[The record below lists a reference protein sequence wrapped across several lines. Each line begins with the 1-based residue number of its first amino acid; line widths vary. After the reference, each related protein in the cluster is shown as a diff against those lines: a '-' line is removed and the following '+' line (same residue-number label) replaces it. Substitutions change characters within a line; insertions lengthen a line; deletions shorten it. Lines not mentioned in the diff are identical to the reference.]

1 MPLEINSLLYN
12 RYRILELLA
21 SGGMGAVYRGFDENL
36 TVQVAI
42 KENLFVTPAA
52 GRQFMR
58 EARLLASLRHPGLPR
73 VTDHFEIPGQ
83 GQYIVMDFIPGEDA
97 HSLMRKRGGKP
108 LPEETVL
115 HWAQEIMQ
123 ALEYMHSRPQ
133 PVIHRDIKPGNIKIT
148 PEGRALLVDFG
159 LAKAHDPKETTTMG
173 ARAYTPGFAPPEQ
186 YGPGS
191 TDTRT
196 DVFSLAATMYA
207 LLTGRIPADSVK
219 REMGVEHLVPIR
231 KLNPSISPHVAQ
243 AVERAVKTQP
253 GDRFQSIKDFEE
265 ALFPSAAGAAPIA
278 ADQAVTKPAAQSD
291 SDAGGPSS
299 ATTVLRDR
307 KQLKSKWWIAPLV
320 VVVAAAAVTLPGILR
335 GAAPSATPAR
345 ETENI
350 GALLPTLQNTQ
361 PPSDSTGLGPATDTP
376 QQEPSGTPTLEFT
389 DTPSATPIGSGGGLI
404 AFASDRAGAPQVF
417 LMNVDGSEV
426 RQFTNVSDGAC
437 QPAWSPD
444 GQRIL
449 YISPCSGKKDI
460 YPNAVIY
467 QAAVAGS
474 APFPL
479 IAMVG
484 GVFDPQWTQN
494 GISFTYLEDNRP
506 SVWLTDQTGSNP
518 LRISRENAYDR
529 QASWSPDGKKVAILN
544 TSGSDYPV
552 IYWFYQDGSF
562 NGSTPDQITR
572 DQRVHTPSW
581 SPDGETIAYAAS
593 NHIWVIQW
601 DALGF
606 GEVRLTELGP
616 NDDPNWSPDGKWI
629 VFESWRDNANHEI
642 YVMTANG
649 SSQTRLTNHP
659 ALDFQPA
666 WQP

>member
-42 KENLFVTPAA
+42 KENLFVTPAS

-83 GQYIVMDFIPGEDA
+83 GQYIVMDFIPGEDV

-115 HWAQEIMQ
+115 QWAQEIMQ
-123 ALEYMHSRPQ
+123 ALAYMHSRPQ

-148 PEGRALLVDFG
+148 PEGRAILVDFG

-196 DVFSLAATMYA
+196 DIFSLAATMYA

-253 GDRFQSIKDFEE
+253 GERFQSIKDFQE
-265 ALFPSAAGAAPIA
+265 ALFPPTSDAARIA
-278 ADQAVTKPAAQSD
+278 ADQAVTKPAPQSD
-291 SDAGGPSS
+291 ADAGGSSS
-299 ATTVLRDR
+299 ATTVLRDQNPLR
-307 KQLKSKWWIAPLV
+307 SKWWIALLV
-320 VVVAAAAVTLPGILR
+320 VIVAAAAVTLPGMLR

-345 ETENI
+345 ETNI
-350 GALLPTLQNTQ
+350 VALLPTLQNTL
-361 PPSDSTGLGPATDTP
+361 PPSESTELGPATETP
-376 QQEPSGTPTLEFT
+376 RQEPGDTPTLEFT
-389 DTPSATPIGSGGGLI
+389 DTPSATPIGNGGGLI
-404 AFASDRAGAPQVF
+404 AFVSDRAGAPQVF
-417 LMNVDGSEV
+417 LVNVNGSEV
-426 RQFTNVSDGAC
+426 RQFTDVADGAC

-444 GQRIL
+444 GQKIL
-449 YISPCSGKKDI
+449 YISPCGGKKDI

-467 QAAVAGS
+467 QADIAGS
-474 APFPL
+474 APLPL

-484 GVFDPQWTQN
+484 GVFDPQWTQA
-494 GISFTYLEDNRP
+494 GISFT
-506 SVWLTDQTGSNP
+506 V
-518 LRISRENAYDR
+518 
-529 QASWSPDGKKVAILN
+529 V
-544 TSGSDYPV
+544 
-552 IYWFYQDGSF
+552 YWFYRDGSF

-572 DQRVHTPSW
+572 DQRAHTPSW
-581 SPDGETIAYAAS
+581 SPDGETIAYAAN

-616 NDDPNWSPDGKWI
+616 NDDPNWSPDGEWI

-649 SSQTRLTNHP
+649 GSQTRLTNHP